1 MLDDILKQ
9 IQDLKHKKADINS
22 QIIKLSDQAGV
33 LMKQALHGDRKPRK
47 TSKQPALPLN
57 GGKNG

>member
-9 IQDLKHKKADINS
+9 IQDLKQQKGLINE
-22 QIIKLSDQAGV
+22 QIISLTDQASA

-47 TSKQPALPLN
+47 KKGEPN
-57 GGKNG
+57 GSH